1 MSKLFLAWQDPKS
14 RNWFPIGCLELNDE
28 KYTFCYIS
36 GVKKAMSESGFQP
49 LYSFPELEKVYVS
62 KTLFPLFANRLMPSS
77 RPDYQNYIQWL
88 SIEREASDDMSI
100 LVRSGGRKATDDF
113 EIFSCPEPD
122 EAGIYQMY
130 FFVHGLRY
138 VPKSSIEEVDHL
150 QKGDCLYLAQDF
162 QNPYHP
168 QALLIRTKAKH
179 ILGYCPKYL
188 VTDISEILHRNPQ
201 LVKVQ
206 VQQVN
211 PLPTPLQFRLL
222 CKISAQ
228 WQQDFTPFNSPDYQS
243 IMDSSLILA

>member
-14 RNWFPIGCLELNDE
+14 RNWFPIGCLELNGDE
-28 KYTFCYIS
+28 YTFYYVF
-36 GVKKAMSESGFQP
+36 GVKKAISESGFQP
-49 LYSFPELEKVYVS
+49 LYSLPEIEKTYVS
-62 KTLFPLFANRLMPSS
+62 KTLFPLFANRLMPPS

-88 SIEREASDDMSI
+88 NIERETSDVIDI

-113 EIFSCPEPD
+113 EIFSYPEPA
-122 EAGIYQMY
+122 EAGIYHIH

-138 VPKSSIEEVDHL
+138 VPQSLIEEVDRL

-162 QNPYHP
+162 QNPHDP
-168 QALLIRTKAKH
+168 QALLIRTETKH
-179 ILGYCPKYL
+179 ILGYCPRYL
-188 VTDISEILHRNPQ
+188 AADISETLHCNPQ

-206 VQQVN
+206 VQQIN
-211 PLPTPLQFRLL
+211 PIPTPMQFRLL

-228 WQQDFTPFNSPDYQS
+228 WQQDFTPFNSQDYRS